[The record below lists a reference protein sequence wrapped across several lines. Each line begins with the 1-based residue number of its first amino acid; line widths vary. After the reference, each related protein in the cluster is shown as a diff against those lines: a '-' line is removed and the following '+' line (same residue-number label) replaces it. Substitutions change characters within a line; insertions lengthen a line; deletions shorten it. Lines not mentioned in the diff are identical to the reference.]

1 MCSLFFLY
9 SHKQWYNKIISQM
22 DIIPAC
28 CVFVVSVYFFLHGVA
43 LCSGQPLKHIAKYNG
58 IKQFCSGVCLQN
70 EITKCFPLLSW
81 TQTVQAINIVLLSEC
96 FFFIIRYW
104 SVNVVNMSP
113 PSKGCSLVKH
123 FVCCCNCPTLEL
135 AIMTDAALG
144 HIFNM
149 YNMSKQFFS
158 PLCHGCDSVSTCRT
172 AWADPLT

>member
-1 MCSLFFLY
+1 MFLWFLY
-9 SHKQWYNKIISQM
+9 TFSYTVLHCVLGNHWNISQSTTGSSSSVQECVCKM
-22 DIIPAC
+22 KLLNVFLC
-28 CVFVVSVYFFLHGVA
+28 CLELKLYR
-43 LCSGQPLKHIAKYNG
+43 PLI
-58 IKQFCSGVCLQN
+58 
-70 EITKCFPLLSW
+70 LSCW
-81 TQTVQAINIVLLSEC
+81 VNV